1 MAEPANPLSSIFYRP
16 VNRQTFFLQ
25 QFRQAPETAGPRLAV
40 GGSIG
45 RHDRELFLQYQ
56 VAGDIKDLTIPRSN
70 RPGSRR
76 HGLWRESC
84 FECFIGMKN
93 SNRYWEINL
102 AASGDW
108 NVYSFSSY
116 RQDMTEETAF
126 QALPSF
132 CHATRDELRLD
143 LIVDLSRIV
152 REGHALEI
160 GISTVLK
167 LRNGDITLWSLRH
180 PGPKA
185 DFHHRSGFLLAK

>member
-1 MAEPANPLSSIFYRP
+1 M
-16 VNRQTFFLQ
+16 NRQTFFLQ
-25 QFRQAPETAGPRLAV
+25 QFRPAPEAAGPRLAV

-45 RHDRELFLQYQ
+45 RHNGELSLQYQ
-56 VAGDIKDLTIPRSN
+56 VTGDIQELAIPPSN

-93 SNRYWEINL
+93 SGRYWEINL

-108 NVYSFSSY
+108 NVYSFSGY
-116 RQDMTEETAF
+116 RQDMAEEKAF
-126 QALPSF
+126 QALPSI

-143 LIVDLSRIV
+143 LVVDLSRIV

-167 LRNGDITLWSLRH
+167 LRNGDITLWSLCH
-180 PGPKA
+180 PGPEA
-185 DFHHRSGFLLAK
+185 DFHQRSGFLLAK